1 MTIIRNHYQVNH
13 RRASSK
19 AQTGAV
25 LLIFLL
31 ILITGAS
38 YSLLNQL
45 NAATKLHTRQQETN
59 RALSEAKQALIGYAI
74 TYPDK
79 VNSNA
84 GPGYLPCPDLDN
96 DGDAEGGCALAG
108 PINWTIGRFPNET
121 LNVQELKDA
130 SGQRLWYVLSDN
142 FRNFAGFE
150 PLNSDTPGQL
160 CIDVNFDGDCDV
172 VADGDIDD
180 IVAIIIAPG
189 APVDGQNRDPNETD
203 IANEIS
209 NYLEADNKNFDT
221 VFVTYDDDGD
231 NDGDLLDEDFNDILI
246 LITRQEL
253 VRSMEK
259 RALVDVSNS
268 LERFR
273 NSFGVGNEA
282 YPWLAPFSDPSTSNY
297 LWTANTYEGHL
308 PLHIPGL
315 AYVNNAAY
323 TATWNGLTGGTYTQ
337 ISGSFPNE
345 DCLRNSSCIS
355 QFGAFDATPL
365 ITNATCTWINRF
377 SFNCSSTLTDIWP
390 VAFPGVSRTYTLT
403 YTDDSANAGAA
414 PVFAATPPASALVPR
429 TRGLSIN
436 GVFRGQI
443 SITVTDTGTQV
454 GSASLIINPDS
465 INAGIINLTGM
476 DYHLDTV
483 GVDLNGDGDVI
494 DAGEQGDLPDWLL
507 DNNWHHFTYVAYPP
521 NETIPGAGTDVC
533 TSVGFTP
540 CLTVNGINDV
550 RALAMIAGKE
560 DPGAGT
566 PQTRPSGSMLDYFED
581 GNNTT
586 GDNIYVESSLSSSFN
601 DQLIIISQ

>member
-19 AQTGAV
+19 AQTGTV
-25 LLIFLL
+25 LLLFLL
-31 ILITGAS
+31 ILVTSAS
-38 YSLLNQL
+38 YSFLSQL
-45 NAATKLHTRQQETN
+45 NAATNLHTRQQVTS
-59 RALSEAKQALIGYAI
+59 RALVEAKQALLGYAI

-108 PINWTIGRFPNET
+108 PINLTIGRFPNET

-142 FRNFAGFE
+142 FRNFAGLE

-160 CIDVNFDGDCDV
+160 CIDVNFDDDCDV

-203 IANEIS
+203 IANEIR
-209 NYLEADNKNFDT
+209 NYLEGNNKNFDT
-221 VFVTYDDDGD
+221 VFVTHDDDGD
-231 NDGDLLDEDFNDILI
+231 DDGDINDDDFNDTLI

-259 RALVDVSNS
+259 RTLVEVSSS

-273 NSFGVGNEA
+273 NSFGVGNEV
-282 YPWLAPFSDPSTSNY
+282 YPWLVPFSDPSTSNY

-308 PLHIPGL
+308 PLHIPGQ
-315 AYVNNAAY
+315 AYVNNAVY

-337 ISGSFPNE
+337 IFGSFPNE
-345 DCLRNSSCIS
+345 DCLRNSSCTS
-355 QFGAFDATPL
+355 QYGAFDATPL
-365 ITNATCTWINRF
+365 ITNATCTWVNRF
-377 SFNCSSTLTDIWP
+377 SFNCVSIINDIWP
-390 VAFPGVSRTYTLT
+390 VTFPGVNRTYTLT
-403 YTDDSANAGAA
+403 YTDDSTNAGAA
-414 PVFAATPPASALVPR
+414 PVFAATPPASALAPR

-454 GSASLIINPDS
+454 GSASLIINPDT

-494 DAGEQGDLPDWLL
+494 DAGEKGDLPDWLL

-521 NETIPGAGTDVC
+521 NETIPGGGTDLC
-533 TSVGFTP
+533 TSGFGP
-540 CLTVNGINDV
+540 CLTVNGINNV

-560 DPGAGT
+560 DPGPGT

-601 DQLIIISQ
+601 DQLRIISQ